1 MTDSDVKSTPLA
13 AKHVEL
19 GARMVPFA
27 GWNMPVQYTGILDEH
42 KAVREACGIFDIS
55 HMGQFTVVGAAAAA
69 WLNSMLTNDI
79 NKLDIGQ
86 GQYSIMLNE
95 QAGVIDDL
103 ILYRME
109 PETFFVVVNA
119 SKIDEDFAWLSAH
132 KPAEVV
138 LENHSD
144 EYVGLA
150 VQGPKCGEVFA
161 RVIPGVEL
169 PPRNGIS
176 RVTVD
181 GTDLIVCRTGYTGE
195 DGFEFF
201 CPAGEGVKWFE
212 AFLDAGA
219 KPCGLGARDSLRLE
233 MCYPLNGSDLAP
245 DKTPLEAGLGFFCAL
260 DTEFIGAGIL
270 REQKANGLSK
280 RLVAIEYTGKGA
292 PPRAHYTVHVP
303 GGEAIG
309 ELTSG
314 VLSPSLMKGI
324 ALAYL
329 PVAHAKVGTELEID
343 VRGRKFPAV
352 VVKKPFYKKG

>member
-1 MTDSDVKSTPLA
+1 MTDPDVKSTPLA

-55 HMGQFTVVGAAAAA
+55 HMGQFTVAGAAAAA

-86 GQYSIMLNE
+86 GQYSIMLNDR
-95 QAGVIDDL
+95 AGVIDDL

-132 KPAEVV
+132 KPADVV

-150 VQGPKCGEVFA
+150 VQGPKCGEIFA

-176 RVTVD
+176 RITVD
-181 GTDLIVCRTGYTGE
+181 GTDLLVCRTGYTGE

-201 CPAGEGVKWFE
+201 CPAREGVKWFE

-260 DTEFIGAGIL
+260 DTDFTGADIL
-270 REQKANGLSK
+270 REQKANGLTQ

-292 PPRAHYTVHVP
+292 PPRAHYAVHVP

-314 VLSPSLMKGI
+314 VLLSLI
-324 ALAYL
+324 
-329 PVAHAKVGTELEID
+329 HI
-343 VRGRKFPAV
+343 
-352 VVKKPFYKKG
+352 

>member
-1 MTDSDVKSTPLA
+1 MTDTDVKSTPLA

-42 KAVREACGIFDIS
+42 KAVRETCGIFDIS
-55 HMGQFTVVGAAAAA
+55 HMGQFTVAGDSAAA

-79 NKLDIGQ
+79 NKLNVGQ
-86 GQYSIMLNE
+86 GQYSVMLNDR
-95 QAGVIDDL
+95 AGVIDDL

-132 KPAEVV
+132 QPAGVT

-150 VQGPKCGEVFA
+150 VQGPECGEVFS

-176 RVTVD
+176 RISAE

-201 CPAGEGVKWFE
+201 CPAKEGVKWFE
-212 AFLDAGA
+212 AFLGAGA
-219 KPCGLGARDSLRLE
+219 KTLR
-233 MCYPLNGSDLAP
+233 PG
-245 DKTPLEAGLGFFCAL
+245 
-260 DTEFIGAGIL
+260 
-270 REQKANGLSK
+270 R
-280 RLVAIEYTGKGA
+280 
-292 PPRAHYTVHVP
+292 PRQSA
-303 GGEAIG
+303 
-309 ELTSG
+309 SG
-314 VLSPSLMKGI
+314 NVLSSERLRPLSGQDASGSRARLLLRAG
-324 ALAYL
+324 YGFHRFRY
-329 PVAHAKVGTELEID
+329 PPGTKSQ
-343 VRGRKFPAV
+343 RSQPAAGG
-352 VVKKPFYKKG
+352 Y